1 MVFTLAACEPE
12 PDPDK
17 DKDKVEIP
25 AELQDTTWINSNGDT
40 MFFDQ
45 NSVTITPKNGQP
57 QKFTLKGTSSI
68 SQGGIEQTILY
79 FKDKQSPDNTI
90 TWRNGSIASMTF
102 STIITEEKYR
112 NSWTRGI
119 TKPSGLK
126 ILGSGT
132 SGEFEYNYT
141 ATDIIITGYTGS
153 GESFN
158 IPATIDGKPVTYI
171 NDGSGTDN
179 WSGNGVFTEKM
190 LKSITIPNS
199 VIYIGDFAFC
209 NAIFKSY
216 EIGNTF
222 FISQITIPNSVTYIG
237 TGAFLGVWMS
247 EDSTLTIPN
256 SVTYIGDRAF
266 SGVGKLTTL
275 IIGSGITTIGKNT
288 FGGNLTSITIGAD
301 VTLDSDAFMD
311 QGSHY
316 SDGELS
322 YKTGFVTAYN
332 NAGKAAG
339 TYTRP
344 DVSTQTWTKQ

>member
-25 AELQDTTWINSNGDT
+25 AELQDTTWTNSNGDT

-90 TWRNGSIASMTF
+90 TWRNGSIASMSF
-102 STIITEEKYR
+102 SIIDTLYR

-119 TKPSGLK
+119 TKPSNLK

-132 SGEFEYNYT
+132 SGEFEYDYT

-171 NDGSGTDN
+171 KDGSGTDT
-179 WSGNGVFTEKM
+179 WDGKGVFTGKM

-216 EIGNTF
+216 EVDNTF

-237 TGAFLGVWMS
+237 DL
-247 EDSTLTIPN
+247 
-256 SVTYIGDRAF
+256 AF
-266 SGVGKLTTL
+266 SGIAKLPTL

-288 FGGNLTSITIGAD
+288 FGGGLTSITIGAN

-311 QGSHY
+311 QGSHP
-316 SDGELS
+316 DGDGFS
-322 YKTGFVTAYN
+322 FKTGFVTAYN

-339 TYTRP
+339 TYTRT
-344 DVSTQTWTKQ
+344 STSVTTWTRQQN